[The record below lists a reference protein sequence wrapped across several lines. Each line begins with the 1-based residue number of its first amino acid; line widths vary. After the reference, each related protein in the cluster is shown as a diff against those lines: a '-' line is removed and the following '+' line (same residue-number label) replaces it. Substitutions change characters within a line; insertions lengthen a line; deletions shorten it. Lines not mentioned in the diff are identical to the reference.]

1 MAHPIV
7 SEQFGEKFLE
17 HADYMI
23 GSPTALANQDLLDR
37 LDRASIKNK
46 RKIHVLVPCGS
57 FWGASDI
64 KKMAQKQSLKGLK
77 ITMKKHPSSLKL
89 EGSLKE
95 MLANAHPLEKELVLY
110 NGN

>member
-1 MAHPIV
+1 M

-46 RKIHVLVPCGS
+46 RKILVPCGA